1 MTWIERNGWIFSR
14 CWFQDQI
21 EQNFSS
27 NFKWNKTIHSR
38 QSNIVPWQM
47 VLGRLTTYF
56 PFGAIPPLSSEV
68 PTFQQFNR
76 EKKETETPIS
86 LPWKKWEFITKNLW
100 NEPWN
105 LKNHE
110 KWKETLMKVTN
121 KNVWKA
127 TLSIHWY
134 QLALESLPSLLILF
148 PRRSQLCQRLCH
160 GRSLKLRLPRKESH
174 LCSTA
179 FRRFFFSRIREIRLV
194 TWWSTNMLRGRY
206 LVVILSYEI
215 WRVTDGH
222 GVTCQNITKWQHP
235 TIYQVYISGR
245 ASPPALFKT
254 RGAKRFWTNL
264 AGVHGSLGFFIPKFS
279 ETNSA
284 RKYIKH

>member
-1 MTWIERNGWIFSR
+1 MGIYHQKLVEWTLELKKSRKMKRNFDESHQQKCMKGNSLNSLIST
-14 CWFQDQI
+14 
-21 EQNFSS
+21 SS
-27 NFKWNKTIHSR
+27 WVTSVT
-38 QSNIVPWQM
+38 S
-47 VLGRLTTYF
+47 YF
-56 PFGAIPPLSSEV
+56 VSPPF
-68 PTFQQFNR
+68 PTLP
-76 EKKETETPIS
+76 KA
-86 LPWKKWEFITKNLW
+86 LPWTIFETTVATKGISPLFN
-100 NEPWN
+100 
-105 LKNHE
+105 
-110 KWKETLMKVTN
+110 
-121 KNVWKA
+121 
-127 TLSIHWY
+127 SI
-134 QLALESLPSLLILF
+134 SP
-148 PRRSQLCQRLCH
+148 
-160 GRSLKLRLPRKESH
+160 
-174 LCSTA
+174 
-179 FRRFFFSRIREIRLV
+179 FFFSRIREIRLV